1 MVASILNT
9 EELAE
14 IITQEILNKKAL
26 DIAVLDVRGI
36 SSYADYLIVA
46 SATSDRHLQAL
57 AEAPLQRLKHDHH
70 KAPQGIE
77 GVTGGQW
84 ALVDYGDVIL
94 HVFHEYYRDVYQL
107 EALWSQAKI
116 TRIEDDST
124 APVSVG

>member
-1 MVASILNT
+1 MVENILNT
-9 EELAE
+9 EKLAE
-14 IITQEILNKKAL
+14 IITQEILHKKAL
-26 DIAVLDVRGI
+26 NVAVLDVRGI
-36 SSYADYLIVA
+36 SSYTDYLIVA

-57 AEAPLQRLKHDHH
+57 AEAPLQRLKHDHLTL
-70 KAPQGIE
+70 PQGIE

-116 TRIEDDST
+116 TRVAEDST
-124 APVSVG
+124 APVLVG